1 MPFTFDRYVFL
12 TLYKSSASSYRTPWD
27 HRYLVV
33 FFKHLLH
40 YVKALHSLN
49 ISHEDLKR
57 SNVLVDG
64 YHLPVLVD
72 FGFSHFTAE
81 GRMVMSAGGTLDYSS
96 PEKVAVRAMI
106 RWSSWAHAAQN
117 VFYDPKANDVW
128 ALGILLAKLLGMPH
142 PFFSPDEDDA
152 SEKVKQR
159 IVEEEPVFHW
169 QPEDEVPGG
178 KKELVMGML
187 QRDPE
192 QRLTVS
198 PAYFAQSSADPKQI
212 SEILNHPY
220 LQAPH
225 PDPKRYR
232 PPPLELPGSLSLPLS
247 PGIIQDL
254 CFLAYLN
261 NDYYLCETPRKIE
274 ERLVSP
280 EPRWEK
286 RWAGLLS
293 AWIKRAEMDWEDVSK
308 VVEKPKRR
316 SGRHRNVKLATDKL

>member
-1 MPFTFDRYVFL
+1 
-12 TLYKSSASSYRTPWD
+12 
-27 HRYLVV
+27 
-33 FFKHLLH
+33 
-40 YVKALHSLN
+40 
-49 ISHEDLKR
+49 
-57 SNVLVDG
+57 
-64 YHLPVLVD
+64 
-72 FGFSHFTAE
+72 
-81 GRMVMSAGGTLDYSS
+81 
-96 PEKVAVRAMI
+96 
-106 RWSSWAHAAQN
+106 
-117 VFYDPKANDVW
+117 
-128 ALGILLAKLLGMPH
+128 
-142 PFFSPDEDDA
+142 
-152 SEKVKQR
+152 
-159 IVEEEPVFHW
+159 
-169 QPEDEVPGG
+169 
-178 KKELVMGML
+178 MGML

-247 PGIIQDL
+247 PGIIQNL